1 MDNECDN
8 KKSSMWKR
16 LDEKFLKNRNEKSE
30 LQYKIYKG
38 RFESTHFSNI
48 ILTYIHTYIK
58 RKIYS

>member
-1 MDNECDN
+1 MDNECFN

-16 LDEKFLKNRNEKSE
+16 LDEKFLKNRNEKRE